1 MARNEVIA
9 GCGFNPRDP
18 AGQIYNIADSPSSLI
33 GTSEITLAGLYA
45 GRSLVA
51 SELPI
56 KMAGYSHCFRME
68 AGSGQASRGLYR
80 LH

>member
-18 AGQIYNIADSPSSLI
+18 AGQIYNISDSSTSLI

-45 GRSLVA
+45 GRSLHP
-51 SELPI
+51 SQLPVR
-56 KMAGYSHCFRME
+56 MAGFSHCFRME
-68 AGSGQASRGLYR
+68 AGSG
-80 LH
+80 

>member
-18 AGQIYNIADSPSSLI
+18 AGQIYNIADTSSSLI

-45 GRSLVA
+45 GRSLPA
-51 SELPI
+51 S
-56 KMAGYSHCFRME
+56 
-68 AGSGQASRGLYR
+68 
-80 LH
+80 